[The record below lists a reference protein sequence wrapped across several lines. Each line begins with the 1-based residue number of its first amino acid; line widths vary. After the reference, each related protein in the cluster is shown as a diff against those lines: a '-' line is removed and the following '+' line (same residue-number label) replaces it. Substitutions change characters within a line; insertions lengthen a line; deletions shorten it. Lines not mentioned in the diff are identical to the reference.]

1 MGFIMKISR
10 TIYASILLSASVF
23 ASTPVIADAGV
34 FVGIVY
40 DFGSGSASQS
50 DLGISLKVVSDDKTG
65 KAVGALG
72 VSYFPTSVNRLGAD
86 ISIGYTLDDV
96 FDDSVITVGYD
107 IFNKKPQVGIGYM
120 DTKK

>member
-1 MGFIMKISR
+1 MNISR
-10 TIYASILLSASVF
+10 TFIASMMLSTSLF
-23 ASTPVIADAGV
+23 ASTSVMADAGV

-40 DFGSGSASQS
+40 DFGPKPDIG
-50 DLGISLKVVSDDKTG
+50 LSLKVVSDDETG

-72 VSYFPTSVNRLGAD
+72 VSYFPKSANRLGAD